1 MNNSM
6 SIPYWRLS
14 GFYFFYFATV
24 GVFIPYWGLY
34 LKESGFNPVEIGEL
48 SAMLSG
54 TRIIAPILWGWI
66 ADRTGKNLRIIRIA
80 AFLTALLFA
89 GFLYVHG
96 YFWVAWITIG
106 FSFFWNAALPQFEAV
121 TLYHLKN
128 EAHRYSQIRLWGSIG
143 FIVAVLG
150 VGRLLDYQSAQIIP
164 MAIALLMTL
173 IWVVSL
179 MTPTIQAS
187 HHVAAVGMIQI
198 MKRPELWAFLV
209 VYMLLQLAHAPYY
222 VFYSIYLKHYQYTA
236 SLTGFLWALA
246 VFAEIILFIYMRRVL
261 KRFSLRTILLS
272 SILLSVVRWLMI
284 AWCVDYFWLL
294 LFAQLLHAA
303 TFAGA
308 HVAAIHLVH
317 LYFGDRHQGKGQ
329 ALYTS
334 LTFGLG
340 GMLGSYYSGYYWE
353 SLGAEFVYS
362 MAAVFCS
369 IAFVIAYI
377 WVGRESSQNSAVLS

>member
-1 MNNSM
+1 M
-6 SIPYWRLS
+6 SVPYWRLS

-24 GVFIPYWGLY
+24 GVFIPYWSLY

-48 SAMLSG
+48 SALLGG

-80 AFLTALLFA
+80 SFFAALLFA
-89 GFLYVHG
+89 GFLFIHG
-96 YFWVAWITIG
+96 YFWFAWITIG

-128 EAHRYSQIRLWGSIG
+128 EAHRYSRIRLWGSIG

-150 VGRLLDYQSAQIIP
+150 IGWLLDNQSHVILPVVITS
-164 MAIALLMTL
+164 LLIL
-173 IWVVSL
+173 IWLVSL
-179 MTPTIQAS
+179 MTPATQAIN
-187 HHVAAVGMIQI
+187 HEIAAVGIMQI
-198 MKRPELWAFLV
+198 IKKPEVWAFLAV
-209 VYMLLQLAHAPYY
+209 NMLLQLAHAPYY
-222 VFYSIYLKHYQYTA
+222 VFYSIYLKHYHYSA

-246 VFAEIILFIYMRRVL
+246 VSAEIVLFIYMSRVL
-261 KRFSLRTILLS
+261 KRFSLRAILLF
-272 SILLSVVRWLMI
+272 SILLAIVRWLII
-284 AWCVDYFWLL
+284 ARYVEYFWLL
-294 LFAQLLHAA
+294 IFAQILHAA

-317 LYFGDRHQGKGQ
+317 FYFGQQHQGKGQ

-334 LTFGLG
+334 LSYGLG

-353 SLGAEFVYS
+353 LLGAEFVYS
-362 MAAVFCS
+362 MAAICCS
-369 IAFVIAYI
+369 MAFLIAYL
-377 WVGRESSQNSAVLS
+377 WVGRENAQNKVVLG

>member
-1 MNNSM
+1 MP
-6 SIPYWRLS
+6 IPYWRLS
-14 GFYFFYFATV
+14 GFYFFYFAAV

-34 LKESGFNPVEIGEL
+34 LKESGFNPAQIGEF

-54 TRIIAPILWGWI
+54 TRIIAPVLWGWI

-80 AFLTALLFA
+80 AFFTAAFFA

-96 YFWVAWITIG
+96 YFWFAWITLA

-121 TLYHLKN
+121 TLYHLKT
-128 EAHRYSQIRLWGSIG
+128 ETHRYSRIRLWGSIG

-150 VGRLLDYQSAQIIP
+150 VGRLLDDQSPDVIP
-164 MAIALLMTL
+164 AVITALTTL
-173 IWVVSL
+173 IWLVSL
-179 MTPTIQAS
+179 ITPTIQAP
-187 HHVAAVGMIQI
+187 HHETAAVGITQI
-198 MKRPELWAFLV
+198 MKRPELWAFLA
-209 VYMLLQLAHAPYY
+209 VYMLLQFAHAPYY
-222 VFYSIYLKHYQYTA
+222 VFYSIYLKHHQYTA
-236 SLTGFLWALA
+236 TLTGFLWALA
-246 VFAEIILFIYMRRVL
+246 VFAEIILFIYMLRIL
-261 KRFSLRTILLS
+261 KRLSLRVILLI

-284 AWCVDYFWLL
+284 AWCADYLWLM

-340 GMLGSYYSGYYWE
+340 GMLGSYFSGYYWD
-353 SLGAEFVYS
+353 LFGAEFVYS
-362 MAAVFCS
+362 VAAALCS
-369 IAFVIAYI
+369 LAFIIAYI
-377 WVGRESSQNSAVLS
+377 WVGRESSQNKAVLG

>member
-1 MNNSM
+1 M

-24 GVFIPYWGLY
+24 GVFLPYWGLY
-34 LKESGFNPVEIGEL
+34 LKERGFNPVEIGEL
-48 SAMLSG
+48 SAMLNG
-54 TRIIAPILWGWI
+54 TRVIAPVLWGWI
-66 ADRTGKNLRIIRIA
+66 ADHTGRNVRIIRIV
-80 AFLTALLFA
+80 AFLTTAFFA
-89 GFLYVHG
+89 GFLFVQG
-96 YFWVAWITIG
+96 YFWFAWITIG

-121 TLYHLKN
+121 TLYHLKD

-150 VGRLLDYQSAQIIP
+150 VGWLLDYQSSSIIP
-164 MAIALLMTL
+164 IAIIALLTL
-173 IWVVSL
+173 IWLVSL
-179 MTPTIQAS
+179 MTPPIQAA
-187 HHVAAVGMIQI
+187 HHQTAAVGIMQI
-198 MKRPELWAFLV
+198 MKKPELWAFLV

-246 VFAEIILFIYMRRVL
+246 VFAEIILFMCMRRVL
-261 KRFSLRTILLS
+261 KRISLRAILLF

-294 LFAQLLHAA
+294 IFAQLLHAA

-308 HVAAIHLVH
+308 HVVAIHLVH

-329 ALYTS
+329 ALYAS

-362 MAAVFCS
+362 MAAVFCG

-377 WVGRESSQNSAVLS
+377 WVGRESSQDRAVLG